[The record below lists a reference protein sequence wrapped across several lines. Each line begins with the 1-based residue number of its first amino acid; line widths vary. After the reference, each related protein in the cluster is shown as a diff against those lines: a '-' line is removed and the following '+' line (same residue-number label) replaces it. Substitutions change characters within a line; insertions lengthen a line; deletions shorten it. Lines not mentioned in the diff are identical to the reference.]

1 MRNAVLSARF
11 CFHERLDFCWR
22 HMIMFPSLDVLEDR
36 VCVCVCGGE
45 EAPALDV
52 KEGLG

>member
-36 VCVCVCGGE
+36 VCAE
-45 EAPALDV
+45 ERRHPHWM
-52 KEGLG
+52 